1 MKSEMGS
8 VAVGAMVVG
17 TSMLV
22 VFALAMATLEAQV
35 DESIAQIEATAEPVS
50 IFTIEDATN
59 VEGAVVSYTIN
70 NPGTGYSSTPGNST
84 LVEVNDS
91 SGTFSANLVIS
102 SGTVTGLTVLNHG
115 SSYLYAST
123 YYLEVAGSN
132 NGTNLNIT
140 ATLGNLVYLNVTN
153 DGSKDVKTDFAWL
166 FTDGSEPIN
175 LSRSH
180 DGYSPNTVFPGETL
194 EFYYDS
200 GAQATVSRIAITID
214 GVTKSSSVA

>member
-1 MKSEMGS
+1 MGS

-35 DESIAQIEATAEPVS
+35 DDSIAQIEATAEPIS

-91 SGTFSANLVIS
+91 AGSFSANLVIS
-102 SGTVTGLTVLNHG
+102 GGTVTGLTILDHG

-123 YYLEVAGSN
+123 YYLEVTGSN

-140 ATLGNLVYLNVTN
+140 ATLGNLVYVNVTN
-153 DGSKDVKTDFAWL
+153 DGGKDVKTDFAWL
-166 FTDGSEPIN
+166 FTDGGAPIN
-175 LSRSH
+175 LS
-180 DGYSPNTVFPGETL
+180 DGHEGYQPTIIFPGETFQ
-194 EFYYDS
+194 FYYDS
-200 GAQATVSRIAITID
+200 GAQSTVTRLAVTID
-214 GVTKSSSVA
+214 GQTKAARVL

>member
-1 MKSEMGS
+1 MGS

-70 NPGTGYSSTPGNST
+70 NPGTGYSSTSGNST

-123 YYLEVAGSN
+123 YYLEVAGSH

-153 DGSKDVKTDFAWL
+153 DGSKDVKTDLAWL
-166 FTDGSEPIN
+166 FTDGGAPIN
-175 LSRSH
+175 LSLGH
-180 DGYSPNTVFPGETL
+180 DGYSPKTVFPGETL
-194 EFYYDS
+194 QFYYDS
-200 GAQATVSRIAITID
+200 GAQATVGRIAISID

>member
-22 VFALAMATLEAQV
+22 VFALAMATLESQV
-35 DESIAQIEATAEPVS
+35 DDSIAQIEATAEPVS

-59 VEGAVVSYTIN
+59 VEGAVVSFTIN

-91 SGTFSANLVIS
+91 FGSFSANLVIS
-102 SGTVTGLTVLNHG
+102 GGAVTGLTVLDHG

-123 YYLEVAGSN
+123 YFLEVTGSQI
-132 NGTNLNIT
+132 GTNLNIT
-140 ATLGNLVYLNVTN
+140 ANLGNLVYLNITN
-153 DGSKDVKTDFAWL
+153 DGSKDVKTDLAWL
-166 FTDGSEPIN
+166 FTDGGAPIN
-175 LSRSH
+175 LSSGH
-180 DGYSPNTVFPGETL
+180 EGYSPNTIFPGETL
-194 EFYYDS
+194 QFYYDS
-200 GAQATVSRIAITID
+200 GAQATASRIAISID
-214 GVTKSSSVA
+214 GVTMSSSVV

>member
-1 MKSEMGS
+1 VKSEMGS

-35 DESIAQIEATAEPVS
+35 DDSIAQIEATAEPVS

-59 VEGAVVSYTIN
+59 VEGAVVSFTIN

-91 SGTFSANLVIS
+91 FGSFSANLVIS
-102 SGTVTGLTVLNHG
+102 GGAVTGLTVLDHG

-123 YYLEVAGSN
+123 YFLEVTGSQ

-140 ATLGNLVYLNVTN
+140 ANLGNLVYLNITN
-153 DGSKDVKTDFAWL
+153 DGSKDIKTDFAWL
-166 FTDGSEPIN
+166 FTDGSAPIN

-180 DGYSPNTVFPGETL
+180 DGYSPDTIFPGETL
-194 EFYYDS
+194 EFYYRS
-200 GAQATVSRIAITID
+200 GAQVAASRIAITID
-214 GVTKSSSVA
+214 GVTKSSSVV

>member
-1 MKSEMGS
+1 
-8 VAVGAMVVG
+8 
-17 TSMLV
+17 
-22 VFALAMATLEAQV
+22 V

-91 SGTFSANLVIS
+91 FGTFSANLVIS

-123 YYLEVAGSN
+123 YYLEVAGSQ

-166 FTDGSEPIN
+166 FTDGGAPIN

-180 DGYSPNTVFPGETL
+180 DGYSPNTIFPGETL
-194 EFYYDS
+194 EFYYHS
-200 GAQATVSRIAITID
+200 GAQVAVSRIAITID

>member
-1 MKSEMGS
+1 MGS

-35 DESIAQIEATAEPVS
+35 DDSIAQIEATAEPVS

-91 SGTFSANLVIS
+91 AGSFSANLVIS
-102 SGTVTGLTVLNHG
+102 GGAVTGLTVLDHG